1 MRIQREADLMLRR
14 AHAAIGYAELEI
26 YHATTDEAKAVANAK
41 LSAARRALAEAYVVA
56 TCHVRH
62 FTLTPYLAGKGPR
75 FRLTGTP
82 YDWEFIMLPVEGP
95 SILLAQGDEYPSCQG
110 HVMPYDEPKT
120 IGTLLYFIVAHHPAS
135 GSGISVIASDE
146 EREASHFWV
155 SQAALDL
162 AAPHL
167 DVLEMEARDL
177 EDEHEPEYDDGYGDD
192 DAEGE

>member
-41 LSAARRALAEAYVVA
+41 LAEARRALAEAYVVA

-82 YDWEFIMLPVEGP
+82 FDWEFIMLPVEGP
-95 SILLAQGDEYPSCQG
+95 SILLAQGDEYPSIGGQE
-110 HVMPYDEPKT
+110 MPYDEPKT
-120 IGTLLYFIVAHHPAS
+120 IGELLQFIVAYHPES
-135 GSGISVIASDE
+135 GSGACE
-146 EREASHFWV
+146 GLEAPPYWV
-155 SQAALDL
+155 SKAALDL
-162 AAPHL
+162 AKPHL
-167 DVLEMEARDL
+167 DVIDMEAREL
-177 EDEHEPEYDDGYGDD
+177 ENPHDPEYYDGYGDD
-192 DAEGE
+192 EGEG